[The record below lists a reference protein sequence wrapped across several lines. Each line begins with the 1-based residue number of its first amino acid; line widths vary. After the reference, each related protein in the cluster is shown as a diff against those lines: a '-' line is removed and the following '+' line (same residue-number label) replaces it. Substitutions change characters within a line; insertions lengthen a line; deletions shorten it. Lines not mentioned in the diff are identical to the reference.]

1 MSVVTLRMEEKPEVE
16 LHTLLGSLR
25 SWSEDMVCHGDL
37 LSNFTVF
44 ASINCRPHCYV
55 LMALFESLL
64 DEF

>member
-1 MSVVTLRMEEKPEVE
+1 MSVVTLRIEEQPEIG

-25 SWSEDMVCHGDL
+25 SWGEDMVCYSDL

-44 ASINCRPHCYV
+44 ASVNRRPHCY
-55 LMALFESLL
+55 APTFFESFL